1 MRASEVRIG
10 DQIRLY
16 GVVDTVMGVTRYDG
30 GVMLF
35 LGSEVN
41 NPFVSSTYASF
52 REDAEI
58 EVVW

>member
-1 MRASEVRIG
+1 MQASEVRIG

-30 GVMLF
+30 GVMLS
-35 LGSEVN
+35 LGSEVS
-41 NPFVSSTYASF
+41 NPFVSSSFASF